1 MDQTNQPINQ
11 IKANDTYMRIYM
23 IKSNKI
29 LLPFDRL
36 LVNINRDLVDSVGG
50 WSKRL
55 EILVSIACVIAIVV
69 DRARLKR
76 RGSARASIDDRDFF
90 RRNR

>member
-1 MDQTNQPINQ
+1 
-11 IKANDTYMRIYM
+11 MRIYM

-55 EILVSIACVIAIVV
+55 MEILVSIACVIAIAV
-69 DRARLKR
+69 DHARLKR